1 MLCLP
6 RQLVRR
12 GSPVSSRRSSSSA
25 SATSIDG
32 SGPPRSRAARE
43 RIDQI
48 DPFELLAPEKIAQVL
63 LGKRNRRWL
72 NGQI

>member
-1 MLCLP
+1 MIGLNAA
-6 RQLVRR
+6 V
-12 GSPVSSRRSSSSA
+12 
-25 SATSIDG
+25 IDG

-43 RIDQI
+43 LIDQI
-48 DPFELLAPEKIAQVL
+48 DPFELLAPEKIAQAM